1 MSRNC
6 ERPSVVSKRTLAS
19 PGSSTGGLVVGR
31 PSDWF
36 QGEEPWTASGR
47 SSGQQWLSVDYPGY
61 AVFFRV

>member
-1 MSRNC
+1 M
-6 ERPSVVSKRTLAS
+6 VSKRTLAS
-19 PGSSTGGLVVGR
+19 PGSSTGGLVVSR

-61 AVFFRV
+61 AVFF